1 MFDLQVCDINEF
13 ASQYQGEPFDAV
25 LTDAPYELGFMG
37 KDWDKAGV
45 SFNHLTWLGIRNLLR
60 PGSLLL
66 SFGGNRTYHRIAVA
80 IEDGGFQI
88 RDCVGYA
95 WVHGNGF
102 PKNHNF
108 PARIGDNAWDGYGT
122 ALKPAWEPI
131 VLAMNPLDG
140 TFANNAM
147 AHGIAGLNIEMGRV
161 GSEGG
166 DGRWPANL
174 IHDGSQET
182 EACFPD
188 APGQQ
193 GVVKGTEPT
202 KNGFS
207 GSVKYSGMINRIASA
222 EPRGDTGSA
231 ARFFYA
237 AKPHKKERDA
247 GLPNGTKNDHPT
259 VKPIELTKYLATMV
273 LPPNTGRTR
282 RLLVPFCGSG
292 SEMIGALLAGWD
304 EVVGIDLSKSYCGIA
319 KLRLGWW
326 IKMAGQLHT
335 NNVETI
341 LNYAFPSTTKKMEG
355 ENLFGLQIGRA
366 SCRERV

>member
-1 MFDLQVCDINEF
+1 
-13 ASQYQGEPFDAV
+13 
-25 LTDAPYELGFMG
+25 MG

-45 SFNHLTWLGIRNLLR
+45 SFSHLTWLGIRNLLR
-60 PGSLLL
+60 PGSILL

-102 PKNHNF
+102 PKNHDF
-108 PARIGDNAWDGYGT
+108 PSKIDNDVWEGYGT
-122 ALKPAWEPI
+122 ALKPAWEPV

-140 TFANNAM
+140 TFANNAAM
-147 AHGIAGLNIEMGRV
+147 HGVAGLNVGRSRIGTANTIRANNKASIGYG
-161 GSEGG
+161 GSNVPFSSGSTS
-166 DGRWPANL
+166 GRWPANL

-182 EACFPD
+182 EGCFPD
-188 APGQQ
+188 VPGQQ

-237 AKPHKKERDA
+237 ARPHKKERDA

-259 VKPIELTKYLATMV
+259 VKPIELTKYLATMI
-273 LPPNTGRTR
+273 LPPVTGRPR

-304 EVVGIDLSKSYCGIA
+304 EVVGIDLSKAYTEIA
-319 KLRLGWW
+319 QIRLDWW
-326 IKMAGQLHT
+326 LKMAGQLHT

-341 LNYAFPSTTKKMEG
+341 LNYAFPSTTEKMER
-355 ENLFGLQIGRA
+355 EDLSSLPLFSHPGSSGDQNNRGR
-366 SCRERV
+366 